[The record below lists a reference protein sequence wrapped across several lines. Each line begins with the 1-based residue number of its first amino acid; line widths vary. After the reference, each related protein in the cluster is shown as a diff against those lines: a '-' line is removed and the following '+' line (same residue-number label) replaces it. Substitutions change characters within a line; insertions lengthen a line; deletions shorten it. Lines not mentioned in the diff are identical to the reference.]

1 MKINYIINRIVFNL
15 KTHGI
20 KKTVSQILMTVFK
33 RNKINLDELIKD
45 TPKSLDEIFLKF
57 GTDKGSLDGKKSYY
71 HYYRFKDNKYRN
83 YFDWVKRENL
93 KNFKYKLG
101 LNSTPIYENIFR
113 NVRNDKLK
121 ILELGVANGHSIASW
136 HHYFKNSIIYGVDM
150 KDESKFFYKSKR
162 VKYFQ
167 MNIFDKK
174 KVKTFINN
182 HGPFDFIIDDSVNTK
197 QAMIIN
203 INNFFP
209 CLKKGGVFFLEDVGF
224 FKLNSNAFKD
234 IENFNKKNGYE
245 YFIDN
250 RDMHEILTDLIEG
263 KYIPDSF
270 FNVNE
275 INYLKNNVHKIEV
288 PNYDHPHAGMILLF
302 KK

>member
-93 KNFKYKLG
+93 KNFKYQLG

-136 HHYFKNSIIYGVDM
+136 HHYF
-150 KDESKFFYKSKR
+150 
-162 VKYFQ
+162 
-167 MNIFDKK
+167 
-174 KVKTFINN
+174 
-182 HGPFDFIIDDSVNTK
+182 
-197 QAMIIN
+197 
-203 INNFFP
+203 
-209 CLKKGGVFFLEDVGF
+209 
-224 FKLNSNAFKD
+224 
-234 IENFNKKNGYE
+234 
-245 YFIDN
+245 
-250 RDMHEILTDLIEG
+250 
-263 KYIPDSF
+263 
-270 FNVNE
+270 
-275 INYLKNNVHKIEV
+275 
-288 PNYDHPHAGMILLF
+288 
-302 KK
+302 